1 MSDRTLVRR
10 VFGVD
15 ELGVVVVLVVLVV
28 AIGLFHPAFL
38 DRAQLI
44 DVVRQ
49 ASFIAV
55 LACGMT
61 YLLAMRE
68 LDLSV
73 GSTYALSLIA
83 ASMMMRS
90 GVNPWLAAAGGVAAG
105 AALGL
110 VNGALCNTLGIP
122 SIIATLGTLSVF
134 RGAALA
140 LSEGRQVGGLPR
152 EDSFFAIVGGDLL
165 GLPTSIWVLAA
176 VALLLTVVFKA
187 TPFGFRVRAIGSN
200 PDAARFSG
208 ISIPRVRLQVL
219 VLSGALA
226 GVAGVLTL
234 GFFASGQPTI
244 GQGYEL
250 QAIAAAII
258 GGTPLRGGSGTVWGS
273 VLGTV
278 ILGTVASGLV
288 YFGVPINW
296 SLFATGIVILLAV
309 ALDALLRRRGAGERA
324 PTL

>member
-1 MSDRTLVRR
+1 MKR

-15 ELGVVVVLVVLVV
+15 EFGVVVVLVVLVV

-49 ASFIAV
+49 ASFIGV

-83 ASMMMRS
+83 GSMMMRS
-90 GVNPWLAAAGGVAAG
+90 GVNPWLAAAAGVAVG
-105 AALGL
+105 AVLGL

-134 RGAALA
+134 RGLALA
-140 LSEGRQVGGLPR
+140 LSEGRQVAGLPR
-152 EDSFFAIVGGDLL
+152 EDAFFTVVGGDLL

-176 VALLLTVVFKA
+176 VAVALTVVFKA
-187 TPFGFRVRAIGSN
+187 TPFGYRVRAIGSN

-309 ALDALLRRRGAGERA
+309 ALDALLRRRGSASSREA
-324 PTL
+324 L

>member
-1 MSDRTLVRR
+1 MKR

-15 ELGVVVVLVVLVV
+15 EFGVVVVLVVLVV

-38 DRAQLI
+38 DRAQLV

-49 ASFIAV
+49 ASFIGV

-83 ASMMMRS
+83 GSMMMRS
-90 GVNPWLAAAGGVAAG
+90 GVNPWLAAVAAVAVG
-105 AALGL
+105 AVLGL

-134 RGAALA
+134 RGLALA
-140 LSEGRQVGGLPR
+140 LSEGRQVAGLPR
-152 EDSFFAIVGGDLL
+152 EDAFFTVVGGDLL

-176 VALLLTVVFKA
+176 VAVLLTVVFKA
-187 TPFGFRVRAIGSN
+187 TPFGYRVRAIGSN

-309 ALDALLRRRGAGERA
+309 ALDALLRRRGSASSREA
-324 PTL
+324 L

>member
-1 MSDRTLVRR
+1 MKR

-15 ELGVVVVLVVLVV
+15 EFGVVVVLVVLVV

-49 ASFIAV
+49 ASFIGV

-83 ASMMMRS
+83 GSMMMRA
-90 GVNPWLAAAGGVAAG
+90 GVNPWLAAAAGVAVG
-105 AALGL
+105 AVLGL

-134 RGAALA
+134 RGLALA
-140 LSEGRQVGGLPR
+140 LSEGRQVAGLPR
-152 EDSFFAIVGGDLL
+152 EDAFFTVVGGDLL

-176 VALLLTVVFKA
+176 VAIALTVVFKA
-187 TPFGFRVRAIGSN
+187 TPFGYRVRAIGSN

-309 ALDALLRRRGAGERA
+309 ALDALLRRRGSASSRES
-324 PTL
+324 L

>member
-1 MSDRTLVRR
+1 MKR
-10 VFGVD
+10 FN
-15 ELGVVVVLVVLVV
+15 ELGIVVVLVALVV

-38 DRAQLI
+38 DRAQLL

-49 ASFIAV
+49 ASYIGV

-83 ASMMMRS
+83 GSMLMRA
-90 GVNPWLAAAGGVAAG
+90 GVNPWLAALGGVAAG
-105 AALGL
+105 GVLGL
-110 VNGALCNTLGIP
+110 VNGVLCNALQIP

-134 RGAALA
+134 RGLALA
-140 LSEGRQVGGLPR
+140 LSDGRQVAGLPR
-152 EDSFFAIVGGDLL
+152 EDTFFTVVGGDLL
-165 GLPTSIWVLAA
+165 GVPTSIWLLVAVAA
-176 VALLLTVVFKA
+176 VLTVVFKH
-187 TPFGFRVRAIGSN
+187 TPFGHRVRAIGSN
-200 PDAARFSG
+200 PEAARFSG
-208 ISIPRVRLQVL
+208 ISIPRMRLQVL
-219 VLSGALA
+219 ALSGALA

-273 VLGTV
+273 VIGTI

-309 ALDALLRRRGAGERA
+309 ALDALLRRRGSVEVS
-324 PTL
+324 

>member
-1 MSDRTLVRR
+1 MKR

-15 ELGVVVVLVVLVV
+15 EFGVVVVLVVLVV

-49 ASFIAV
+49 ASFIGV

-83 ASMMMRS
+83 GSMMMRS
-90 GVNPWLAAAGGVAAG
+90 GVNPWLAAVMAVAVG
-105 AALGL
+105 AVLGL

-134 RGAALA
+134 RGLALA
-140 LSEGRQVGGLPR
+140 LSEGRQVAGLPR
-152 EDSFFAIVGGDLL
+152 EDTFFTVVGGDLL

-176 VALLLTVVFKA
+176 VAIALTVVFKA
-187 TPFGFRVRAIGSN
+187 TPFGYRVRAIGSN

-309 ALDALLRRRGAGERA
+309 ALDALLRRRGSASSRES
-324 PTL
+324 L